1 MRLQAFTV
9 ALLSSSALAAGPNQ
23 RRQATNAQEFSSA
36 ASQLISLYVPASVQS
51 AIASA
56 ASQASVTGDPQAI
69 VNSAL
74 IATVT
79 PSWFTAI
86 PTEYQPNIN
95 SLESAISD
103 LRGAAATGI
112 AGAPRVATAT
122 DSAGST
128 YVTTIPGSM
137 SITGSVTAPLSSV
150 ISSVESSASATA
162 SSALAS
168 ASSASSSAESSA
180 SAAVSSA
187 ASSVSAAASRTVS
200 SSKSSGYAAPTQ
212 VPMAA
217 AGFLGFLGM
226 VLVI

>member
-1 MRLQAFTV
+1 MRLQVFTA
-9 ALLSSSALAAGPNQ
+9 ALLSSSALASSPNQ
-23 RRQATNAQEFSSA
+23 RRQTTDAQEFSSA
-36 ASQLISLYVPASVQS
+36 AGQLISLYIPASVQS

-56 ASQASVTGDPQAI
+56 ASQASVTGDPQSI

-74 IATVT
+74 TATVT

-112 AGAPRVATAT
+112 PGAPRVTTAT

-137 SITGSVTAPLSSV
+137 SITGSVAASLSSV
-150 ISSVESSASATA
+150 ISS
-162 SSALAS
+162 L
-168 ASSASSSAESSA
+168 ESSA
-180 SAAVSSA
+180 SAAASSA
-187 ASSVSAAASRTVS
+187 LSSESSALSSLEASASAAISSASVAASHTVS
-200 SSKSSGYAAPTQ
+200 SSKSSGFAAPTQ

-217 AGFLGFLGM
+217 AGVLGFLGL
-226 VLVI
+226 VLAI